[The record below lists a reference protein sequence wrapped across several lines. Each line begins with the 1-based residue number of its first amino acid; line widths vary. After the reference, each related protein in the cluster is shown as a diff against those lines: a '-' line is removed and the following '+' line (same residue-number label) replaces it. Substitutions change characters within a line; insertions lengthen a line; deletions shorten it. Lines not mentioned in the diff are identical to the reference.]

1 MPMPLKEIRRRD
13 FLGLAG
19 LAATATAVPML
30 AGCGSGGSA
39 GGSSPIKLGLVIHKT
54 GPFADTGRMMHI
66 GAQIAVDE
74 INAAGGVAS
83 LDGAKIQL
91 VEEDGGATVDS
102 SISAMNRALS
112 EGIVCGI
119 GTGISS
125 PTIAVTE
132 LAERRKIPWTT
143 VSFADAITTRGFKY
157 TFATSPK
164 TSEFT
169 KLFCEAIDSLAKTA
183 GKSVTRIGIV
193 AGVNDVAIQGAK
205 QIRETFAKQYGWMI
219 VMDETVPEGSLKD
232 AAPIVSKISSTKP
245 QLLFVGPAI
254 SDITLISKGQVEQG
268 LVPVPWVLSGA
279 PFLSGAFVQAL
290 GADAADGIFAVAA
303 SGVFKG
309 EASTIADKVRAAG
322 DKYPQEYHLS
332 TYAEV
337 HLLAQAIDRAKSRD
351 TAAIRD
357 QMAKTDIKGGVASV
371 WPAQRM
377 RFGEDG
383 RAVDRQAA
391 MVQWQKDKTLTV
403 FPQNLAD
410 GNSIWPTFA

>member
-1 MPMPLKEIRRRD
+1 MPLKEIRRRD

-19 LAATATAVPML
+19 LAATATAVPAL
-30 AGCGSGGSA
+30 AGCGSGGGA
-39 GGSSPIKLGLVIHKT
+39 GGSGPIKLGLVIHKT

-74 INAAGGVAS
+74 INKAGGIKS
-83 LDGAKIQL
+83 LDGATIQL
-91 VEEDGGATVDS
+91 VEEDGGGTVES

-112 EGIVCGI
+112 EGIVAGV

-143 VSFADAITTRGFKY
+143 VSFADQITDRGFKY

-169 KLFCEAIDSLAKTA
+169 RLFCEAVDVLAKSD
-183 GKSVTRIGIV
+183 GKSVTKIGII
-193 AGVNDVAIQGAK
+193 AGVNDVAVQGAK
-205 QIRETFAKQYGWMI
+205 QIREIFAKQYGWQI

-232 AAPIVSKISSTKP
+232 AAPLVSKISSTKP
-245 QLLFVGPAI
+245 QLLFVGPATG
-254 SDITLISKGQVEQG
+254 DIALISKGQVEQG

-290 GADAADGIFAVAA
+290 GASAANGTFAVAA

-309 EASTIADKVRAAG
+309 EASEIAEKVKAAG
-322 DKYPQEYHLS
+322 DAYPQEYHLS
-332 TYAEV
+332 TYAEI
-337 HLLAQAIDRAKSRD
+337 HMLAQAIDRAKSRKGE
-351 TAAIRD
+351 AIRD
-357 QMAKTDIKGGVASV
+357 EMAKTDLKGGVSSV

-377 RFGEDG
+377 RFGPDG

-391 MVQWQKDKTLTV
+391 MVQWQNDKTLTV
-403 FPQNLAD
+403 FPENLAD
-410 GNSIWPTFA
+410 GKTVWPTFA

>member
-1 MPMPLKEIRRRD
+1 MPLKEIRRRD

-19 LAATATAVPML
+19 LAATATAVPAL
-30 AGCGSGGSA
+30 AGCGSGGGA
-39 GGSSPIKLGLVIHKT
+39 GGSGPIKLGLVIHKT

-74 INAAGGVAS
+74 INKAGGIKS
-83 LDGAKIQL
+83 LDGATIQL
-91 VEEDGGATVDS
+91 VEEDGGGTVES

-112 EGIVCGI
+112 EGIVAGV

-143 VSFADAITTRGFKY
+143 VSFADQITDRGFKY

-169 KLFCEAIDSLAKTA
+169 RLFCEAVDVLAKSD
-183 GKSVTRIGIV
+183 GKSVTKIGII
-193 AGVNDVAIQGAK
+193 AGVNDVAVQGAK
-205 QIRETFAKQYGWMI
+205 QIREIFAKQYGWQI

-232 AAPIVSKISSTKP
+232 AAPLVSKISSTKP
-245 QLLFVGPAI
+245 QLLFVGPATG
-254 SDITLISKGQVEQG
+254 DIALISKGQVEQG

-290 GADAADGIFAVAA
+290 GASAANGTFAVAA

-309 EASTIADKVRAAG
+309 EASEIAEKVKAAG
-322 DKYPQEYHLS
+322 DAYPQEYHLS
-332 TYAEV
+332 TYAEIHMLV
-337 HLLAQAIDRAKSRD
+337 QAIDRAKSRKGE
-351 TAAIRD
+351 AIRD
-357 QMAKTDIKGGVASV
+357 EMAKTDLKGGVSSV

-377 RFGEDG
+377 RFGPDG

-391 MVQWQKDKTLTV
+391 MVQWQNDKTLTV
-403 FPQNLAD
+403 FPENLAD
-410 GNSIWPTFA
+410 GKTVWPTFA

>member
-1 MPMPLKEIRRRD
+1 MPLTEIRRRD

-19 LAATATAVPML
+19 LAATAAAVPML
-30 AGCGSGGSA
+30 ASCGSGGA
-39 GGSSPIKLGLVIHKT
+39 ATGSGPIKLGLVIHKT

-74 INAAGGVAS
+74 INQAGGIKS
-83 LDGAKIQL
+83 LGGATIQL
-91 VEEDGGATVDS
+91 VEEDAGATVES

-112 EGIVCGI
+112 GGIVAGV

-132 LAERRKIPWTT
+132 LAERRKVPWTT
-143 VSFADAITTRGFKY
+143 VSFADQITDRGFKY

-164 TSEFT
+164 TTEFT
-169 KLFCEAIDSLAKTA
+169 KLFCDAIDALAKA
-183 GKSVTRIGIV
+183 DAKSVKKIGII
-193 AGVNDVAIQGAK
+193 AGVNDVAVQGAK
-205 QIRETFAKQYGWMI
+205 QIRETFAKQFGWEI

-232 AAPIVSKISSTKP
+232 AAPLVSKISSTKP

-254 SDITLISKGQVEQG
+254 GDIALISKGQVEQG

-290 GADAADGIFAVAA
+290 GAEAANGTFAVAA

-309 EASTIADKVRAAG
+309 EAGQIADKVRAAG
-322 DKYPQEYHLS
+322 DQYPQEYHLS
-332 TYAEV
+332 TYAEI

-351 TAAIRD
+351 TQAIRD
-357 QMAKTDIKGGVASV
+357 EMAKTDLKGGVASV
-371 WPAQRM
+371 WPAQRI
-377 RFGEDG
+377 RFGDDG

-391 MVQWQKDKTLTV
+391 MVQWQQSKTLTV
-403 FPQNLAD
+403 FPESLSD
-410 GNSIWPTFA
+410 GKSIWPTFA